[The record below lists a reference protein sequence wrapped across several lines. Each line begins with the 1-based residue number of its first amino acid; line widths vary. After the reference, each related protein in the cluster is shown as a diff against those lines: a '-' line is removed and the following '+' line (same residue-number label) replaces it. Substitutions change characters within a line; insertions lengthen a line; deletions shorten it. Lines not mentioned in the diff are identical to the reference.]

1 MCQSTK
7 AIEMEKGTSSILV
20 IVVSVLGGLIILA
33 GILVNVLVFFCRG
46 DFLRS
51 RPNKKND
58 GKSKYHSNKSC
69 DL

>member
-1 MCQSTK
+1 MLYVDGWDGMVIIVHRSFKSTFGANK
-7 AIEMEKGTSSILV
+7 CSDNKG
-20 IVVSVLGGLIILA
+20 
-33 GILVNVLVFFCRG
+33 CRG

-58 GKSKYHSNKSC
+58 GKSKYHSNKSF